1 MWHAP
6 VLLVVLMV
14 ASCSSDGDVTGAT
27 DDKANSCAVETIPS
41 YNPRSLEQ
49 CIAAC
54 RKCDGGTRASCS
66 TSCTFK
72 GAR

>member
-6 VLLVVLMV
+6 VLLAVLMV
-14 ASCSSDGDVTGAT
+14 ASCSSDGDVTGSN
-27 DDKANSCAVETIPS
+27 DNKCAAEVIPS
-41 YNPRSLEQ
+41 YNPKSLEQ

-54 RKCDGGTRASCS
+54 RKCDENSTRASCS
-66 TSCTFK
+66 TACTFK

>member
-1 MWHAP
+1 MWHSPA
-6 VLLVVLMV
+6 LLVVLVM
-14 ASCSSDGDVTGAT
+14 ASCSPDGDVTGAT
-27 DDKANSCAVETIPS
+27 AQCAGEAIPS
-41 YNPRSLEQ
+41 YNPKSLDQ

>member
-1 MWHAP
+1 MWHSPA
-6 VLLVVLMV
+6 LLVVLMV

-27 DDKANSCAVETIPS
+27 DKVDKCAAEIVPS
-41 YNPRSLEQ
+41 YNPKSLDQ

-66 TSCTFK
+66 TSCTFR

>member
-1 MWHAP
+1 MWHSP
-6 VLLVVLMV
+6 VLLVILMV
-14 ASCSSDGDVTGAT
+14 ASCSPEGDVTGST
-27 DDKANSCAVETIPS
+27 DKCAVETIPS
-41 YNPRSLEQ
+41 YNPRSLDQ